1 MSKVDQENEQ
11 LVSQFFKLINYMGN
25 EKDLAKAFGEKLVR
39 EHRTLQQNAIRF
51 LSEVIEFYAQ
61 NHTGFDLRNEAS
73 VQWAENVTRH
83 HPGAF
88 PFI

>member
-1 MSKVDQENEQ
+1 MADIKHENEE
-11 LVSQFFKLINYMGN
+11 LVNQFFKLINYMSN
-25 EKDLAKAFGEKLVR
+25 ENELAKVFGDKLIR
-39 EHRTLQQNAIRF
+39 EHRTLQQNAVRF
-51 LSEVIEFYAQ
+51 MAQVIEYYAK

-83 HPGAF
+83 HPAAL